1 MASKGKK
8 RFGAPGGGGP
18 LNMMR
23 QLEELQKQ
31 MAEAQAS
38 LDEETVT
45 ASVGGGVVT
54 IVMTGSQEVKS
65 VTIKPEAVD
74 PEDVEML
81 QDMILLAF
89 REARDRA
96 AKLTEERM
104 GPLASG
110 MQVPGLF

>member
-8 RFGAPGGGGP
+8 RFGAPVGGP
-18 LNMMR
+18 VNMMR

-54 IVMTGSQEVKS
+54 IVMTGAQEVQ
-65 VTIKPEAVD
+65 VGHH
-74 PEDVEML
+74 
-81 QDMILLAF
+81 Q
-89 REARDRA
+89 AR
-96 AKLTEERM
+96 
-104 GPLASG
+104 GG
-110 MQVPGLF
+110 